1 MAGRS
6 DSLRVDLLIRWTT
19 VLVCLSF
26 VGVLARVA
34 QLQTA
39 PSARLAVH
47 AGDRVASRPVEGY
60 RGEILDRR
68 GRLLSTSRL
77 GFRAFVDP
85 ERIDTTRV
93 DDLIVQ
99 LASATGTDAG
109 DFGLRLLR
117 TIATN
122 AERRAALTDA
132 PVMHETPLDQ
142 LRGMLFGREY
152 DAAPDSDEGPSE
164 AADTLGRSA
173 EIKAEPGEG
182 SPKLIR
188 YLPVGA
194 VLTDEQVAMVRAI
207 ELPGIHLERTPV
219 REYPSGEL
227 VASLLGKVGFENH
240 GLMGAELT
248 LDTTLQASDGIAR
261 YVRDA
266 KGRPLWIE
274 HGQWIAARH
283 GDPQRLA
290 VDLELQRIAH
300 EELIRGMNDADSAGG
315 RLVMLDPQ
323 TGEVL
328 AMVDLYRDVG
338 ELPEFPWIDAKP
350 EPGAPSPPPFDPNDT
365 TRYRALPEDP
375 ARAIHPALGR
385 NRCVEDIYEPGST
398 FKPFV
403 WSLAIETGV
412 TAPDELFDTEGG
424 RWRNEYGRRFEDV
437 TRRDEMTWTDV
448 LINSSNIG
456 MVKGSSRIPPAQLR
470 SGLLRFGFGERTG
483 VPLPGESG
491 GRVTSLKNWTHWTQE
506 SVASGYEIAVTPLQL
521 ARAYCA
527 LARTGELAG
536 TLPSIK
542 LLATNPD
549 LANADAMVRALPPD
563 LATRTR
569 TILRHVAV
577 KVEEKMAQATEAEEG
592 WRYRMWGKSGTANI
606 ALGAPPEGKK
616 RPAGI
621 KGYFERQYNSSF
633 VAGAP
638 LEQPRLIV
646 VVVIDDPGPEAI
658 AAKHHYGSW
667 VAGPVARRVL
677 ERSLTY
683 LGVEPD
689 APIESE
695 IAAGTATASR

>member
-1 MAGRS
+1 MPGPS
-6 DSLRVDLLIRWTT
+6 DPARVDLLVRWTT
-19 VLVCLSF
+19 VLICLSF
-26 VGVLARVA
+26 VGVLVRVA

-85 ERIDTTRV
+85 ERTDRERV
-93 DDLIVQ
+93 DELIVR
-99 LASATGTDAG
+99 LAAATDTDAG
-109 DFGLRLLR
+109 DFGMRLLR
-117 TIATN
+117 TLAANQKRRGVLAEATVEQE
-122 AERRAALTDA
+122 A
-132 PVMHETPLDQ
+132 PLDQ
-142 LRGMLFGREY
+142 LRGMLFGREDSRTPSP
-152 DAAPDSDEGPSE
+152 DASPREVAVSGVQPETDE
-164 AADTLGRSA
+164 
-173 EIKAEPGEG
+173 AEPP
-182 SPKLIR
+182 SPPKLIR

-194 VLTDEQVAMVRAI
+194 VLTDDQAARVRAI

-219 REYPSGEL
+219 REYPSGDL

-248 LDTTLQASDGIAR
+248 LDPTLQASDGTAR

-274 HGQWIAARH
+274 QGQWTAAQH
-283 GDPQRLA
+283 GEPQRLA
-290 VDLELQRIAH
+290 IDLELQRIAH
-300 EELIRGMNDADSAGG
+300 EELWRGMEDADSAGG
-315 RLVMLDPQ
+315 RLVMLDPK
-323 TGEVL
+323 TGEIL

-338 ELPEFPWIDAKP
+338 ELPEFPWVDAKP
-350 EPGAPSPPPFDPNDT
+350 EPGAPAPPPFDPTDT
-365 TRYRALPEDP
+365 TRYRALPADP
-375 ARAIHPALGR
+375 AREIHPALGR

-403 WSLAIETGV
+403 WSLALETGV
-412 TAPDELFDTEGG
+412 TTPDELFDTEGG
-424 RWRNEYGRRFEDV
+424 RWRNEFGRRFEDV
-437 TRRDEMTWTDV
+437 TRRAEMTWTEV
-448 LINSSNIG
+448 LVNSSNIG
-456 MVKGSSRIPPAQLR
+456 MVKGSSRIPAEQLR

-483 VPLPGESG
+483 VPLPGESA
-491 GRVTSLKNWTHWTQE
+491 GRVTSLENWTHWTQE

-536 TLPSIK
+536 TIPSIK
-542 LLATNPD
+542 LLATDPH
-549 LANADAMVRALPPD
+549 LANADAMVRALPRD
-563 LATRTR
+563 LASRTR
-569 TILRHVAV
+569 LALRDVAA
-577 KVEEKMAQATEAEEG
+577 KVEEKMAKAAEPETD
-592 WRYRMWGKSGTANI
+592 WHYQMWGKSGTANI

-616 RPAGI
+616 RPRGI

-638 LEQPRLIV
+638 LERPRLIV
-646 VVVIDDPGPEAI
+646 VVVIDDPGPESI

-695 IAAGTATASR
+695 SDGATAVASR